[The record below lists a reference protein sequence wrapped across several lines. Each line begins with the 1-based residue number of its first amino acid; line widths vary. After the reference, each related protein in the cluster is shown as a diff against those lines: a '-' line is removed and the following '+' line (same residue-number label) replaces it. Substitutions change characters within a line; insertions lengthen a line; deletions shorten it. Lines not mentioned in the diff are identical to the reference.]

1 MKAIKILA
9 MLVLLGPFAA
19 LAQQAGTC
27 VSPGPCPEV
36 LPNFK
41 HVKLKLID
49 CPLGFWEDDFYF
61 TGEVPLGV
69 VPLAGEKGY
78 NQTQQCEMLRDA
90 LTGAAPF

>member
-1 MKAIKILA
+1 MRTLFLA
-9 MLVLLGPFAA
+9 LFLAPPIA

-36 LPNFK
+36 PPNFK
-41 HVKLKLID
+41 HVKLID

-61 TGEVPLGV
+61 TGEVPLGI